1 MSSPAAASLLFP
13 TAGQRLWNLGQEN
26 SRVFS
31 SFLPFACGRAW
42 ILQEG
47 SSSGECFL
55 WEGGIVFSPKY
66 SLAVERGKVQAQIP
80 PAQLCQNP
88 VEGRKSRAGSQD
100 KPTASLRNYSTG
112 IVLQVKVFN
121 CFFEDSLKHD
131 SPPFPTAARPGP
143 VPCVPTELGEPGQ
156 GCPSPC
162 PRTQGTALGQLRVQ
176 GSSTGL
182 GTGTGTLSYTRRAE
196 YLLPKVHN

>member
-1 MSSPAAASLLFP
+1 M
-13 TAGQRLWNLGQEN
+13 
-26 SRVFS
+26 FS
-31 SFLPFACGRAW
+31 SFLPCACGRAW

-121 CFFEDSLKHD
+121 CFLK
-131 SPPFPTAARPGP
+131 TA
-143 VPCVPTELGEPGQ
+143 
-156 GCPSPC
+156 
-162 PRTQGTALGQLRVQ
+162 
-176 GSSTGL
+176 
-182 GTGTGTLSYTRRAE
+182 
-196 YLLPKVHN
+196 

>member
-1 MSSPAAASLLFP
+1 M
-13 TAGQRLWNLGQEN
+13 
-26 SRVFS
+26 FS

-88 VEGRKSRAGSQD
+88 VEGRKSRAGSQN

-121 CFFEDSLKHD
+121 CFLK
-131 SPPFPTAARPGP
+131 TA
-143 VPCVPTELGEPGQ
+143 
-156 GCPSPC
+156 
-162 PRTQGTALGQLRVQ
+162 
-176 GSSTGL
+176 
-182 GTGTGTLSYTRRAE
+182 
-196 YLLPKVHN
+196 